1 MKRMVKIF
9 VAAILFIAGF
19 ILPSLAVA
27 GVTGF
32 IISGAAVGAVIGAM
46 FYSDASKAGEE

>member
-1 MKRMVKIF
+1 MKRAVKIL

-19 ILPSLAVA
+19 ILPSLALS
-27 GVTGF
+27 GITGF
-32 IISGAAVGAVIGAM
+32 MISGAAVGAAIGAL